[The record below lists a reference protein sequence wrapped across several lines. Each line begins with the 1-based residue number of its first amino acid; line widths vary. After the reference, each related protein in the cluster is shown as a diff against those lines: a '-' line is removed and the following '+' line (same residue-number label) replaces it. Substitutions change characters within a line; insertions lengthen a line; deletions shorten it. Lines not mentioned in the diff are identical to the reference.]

1 MNKISL
7 FVWGFKPYQQYFS
20 HLMATVHKSMFPGPS
35 LTTTKPVHYPDTGG
49 PVVVLFPTI
58 LSA

>member
-49 PVVVLFPTI
+49 PVVVLFP
-58 LSA
+58 